1 MTGSPVIGN
10 YVDVGSNVC
19 IIGDIHIGDHV
30 TIGCGS
36 VVTKTCPANIVVAGN
51 PAAEIKKRMEVI
63 VA

>member
-1 MTGSPVIGN
+1 MSGSPVLGN

-19 IIGDIHIGDHV
+19 IIGDIYIGDHV

-36 VVTKTCPANIVVAGN
+36 VVTKTVPPDIIIAGN
-51 PAAEIKKRMEVI
+51 PAHEIKKRMEVI